1 MRRIGDRVPDF
12 DLATDRGDRV
22 SSTTLRGRRF
32 VLYFYPKDDTPGCTR
47 EACSFRDNLP
57 AFEGA
62 GVPVFGV
69 SADDTAAHARFVH
82 KHRLNF
88 PLLADPD
95 RQLIQAMG
103 VWVEKSLYGRRYFG
117 IARATFVISAEGR
130 IEKVWEKVSPDGHG
144 PEVLAY
150 LRGEAAPAK
159 PAPAPLAR
167 IALIAKVVLKPSAPV
182 QEARR
187 EEARREEARNSPA
200 QAAQEQAARPREEGP
215 GAQDGKKAP
224 AKTATKRQPRA
235 DRAGH
240 GSAASAA
247 PSRRSHSPVG
257 AHSARDRSRSLGG
270 GRATR
275 IPSAAQSAACRG
287 PVTASNPM

>member
-1 MRRIGDRVPDF
+1 MRRTGDRVPDF

-22 SSTTLRGRRF
+22 SSTSLRGRRF

-62 GVPVFGV
+62 GVPVYGV
-69 SADDTAAHARFVH
+69 SADDSAAHARFVH
-82 KHRLNF
+82 KHGLNF

-150 LRGEAAPAK
+150 LRGEAAPTK

-167 IALIAKVVLKPSAPV
+167 IALIAKVALKPPAPV
-182 QEARR
+182 KKAAAKKPAPAKPVPKRKPPAAKAAPR
-187 EEARREEARNSPA
+187 KAVAKKSPA
-200 QAAQEQAARPREEGP
+200 RKT
-215 GAQDGKKAP
+215 GKKATR
-224 AKTATKRQPRA
+224 ANTATKRR
-235 DRAGH
+235 
-240 GSAASAA
+240 
-247 PSRRSHSPVG
+247 
-257 AHSARDRSRSLGG
+257 
-270 GRATR
+270 
-275 IPSAAQSAACRG
+275 
-287 PVTASNPM
+287 

>member
-1 MRRIGDRVPDF
+1 MRRTGDRVPDF

-22 SSTTLRGRRF
+22 SSTALRGRRF

-62 GVPVFGV
+62 GVPVYGV

-150 LRGEAAPAK
+150 LRGEALPAK
-159 PAPAPLAR
+159 PAPAPVAR
-167 IALIAKVVLKPSAPV
+167 IALMAKVAVKPA
-182 QEARR
+182 
-187 EEARREEARNSPA
+187 
-200 QAAQEQAARPREEGP
+200 
-215 GAQDGKKAP
+215 AP
-224 AKTATKRQPRA
+224 AKKAVPKKPAAKKPAPAKATPKRKPPTARPAKKKTTARKPAKAAPRAKSATKRR
-235 DRAGH
+235 
-240 GSAASAA
+240 
-247 PSRRSHSPVG
+247 
-257 AHSARDRSRSLGG
+257 
-270 GRATR
+270 
-275 IPSAAQSAACRG
+275 
-287 PVTASNPM
+287 

>member
-1 MRRIGDRVPDF
+1 MRRTGDRVPDF

-22 SSTTLRGRRF
+22 SSTSLRGRRF

-62 GVPVFGV
+62 GVPVYGV
-69 SADDTAAHARFVH
+69 SADDSAAHARFVH
-82 KHRLNF
+82 KHGLNF

-150 LRGEAAPAK
+150 LRGEAAPTK
-159 PAPAPLAR
+159 PAPAPVAR
-167 IALIAKVVLKPSAPV
+167 IALIAKVALKPAAPV
-182 QEARR
+182 KKAAAKKPAPAKPVPKRKPPAAKAAPR
-187 EEARREEARNSPA
+187 KAVAKKSPA
-200 QAAQEQAARPREEGP
+200 RKT
-215 GAQDGKKAP
+215 GKKATR
-224 AKTATKRQPRA
+224 ANTATKRR
-235 DRAGH
+235 
-240 GSAASAA
+240 
-247 PSRRSHSPVG
+247 
-257 AHSARDRSRSLGG
+257 
-270 GRATR
+270 
-275 IPSAAQSAACRG
+275 
-287 PVTASNPM
+287 

>member
-1 MRRIGDRVPDF
+1 VPDF

-22 SSTTLRGRRF
+22 SSTSLRGRRF

-117 IARATFVISAEGR
+117 IARATFVISSEGR

-150 LRGEAAPAK
+150 LRGDAPPAK
-159 PAPAPLAR
+159 PAPALPAR

-182 QEARR
+182 KKAAVKKPVAKKPAAKKPALATKTPKRKPPTAKPAAKKATAR
-187 EEARREEARNSPA
+187 SPA
-200 QAAQEQAARPREEGP
+200 RTTPR
-215 GAQDGKKAP
+215 
-224 AKTATKRQPRA
+224 AKSGTKRR
-235 DRAGH
+235 
-240 GSAASAA
+240 
-247 PSRRSHSPVG
+247 
-257 AHSARDRSRSLGG
+257 
-270 GRATR
+270 
-275 IPSAAQSAACRG
+275 
-287 PVTASNPM
+287 

>member
-1 MRRIGDRVPDF
+1 MRRTGDRVPDF
-12 DLATDRGDRV
+12 DLPTGRGDRG
-22 SSTTLRGRRF
+22 SRTSRRGRRL

-62 GVPVFGV
+62 GVPVYGV
-69 SADDTAAHARFVH
+69 SADDSAAHARFVH
-82 KHRLNF
+82 KHGLNF

-150 LRGEAAPAK
+150 LRGEAAPTK
-159 PAPAPLAR
+159 PAPAPVAR
-167 IALIAKVVLKPSAPV
+167 IALIAKVALKPAAPV
-182 QEARR
+182 
-187 EEARREEARNSPA
+187 
-200 QAAQEQAARPREEGP
+200 
-215 GAQDGKKAP
+215 KKAAAKKPVAKKP
-224 AKTATKRQPRA
+224 AAKKPAAKKPALATKTPKRKPPTAKPAPRKPATKRTA
-235 DRAGH
+235 LSK
-240 GSAASAA
+240 SAAK
-247 PSRRSHSPVG
+247 RR
-257 AHSARDRSRSLGG
+257 
-270 GRATR
+270 
-275 IPSAAQSAACRG
+275 
-287 PVTASNPM
+287 

>member
-1 MRRIGDRVPDF
+1 MRRTGDRVPDF

-22 SSTTLRGRRF
+22 STASLRGKRY

-47 EACSFRDNLP
+47 EACSFRDHLP
-57 AFEGA
+57 SFEGA

-69 SADDTAAHARFVH
+69 SADDVGAHARFVA

-117 IARATFVISAEGR
+117 IARATFVVSAEGR

-150 LRGEAAPAK
+150 LRGEAPPAK
-159 PAPAPLAR
+159 PAPAPAAKLALAAR
-167 IALIAKVVLKPSAPV
+167 IAPKPVAAAGKSAVKKP
-182 QEARR
+182 
-187 EEARREEARNSPA
+187 
-200 QAAQEQAARPREEGP
+200 AARKPAATKPAASKPAAKKVAKPAASKPPKKPARKATARKATARKAAGT
-215 GAQDGKKAP
+215 AAKRKAP
-224 AKTATKRQPRA
+224 A
-235 DRAGH
+235 
-240 GSAASAA
+240 
-247 PSRRSHSPVG
+247 RR
-257 AHSARDRSRSLGG
+257 
-270 GRATR
+270 
-275 IPSAAQSAACRG
+275 
-287 PVTASNPM
+287 

>member
-1 MRRIGDRVPDF
+1 MRRTGDRVPDF

-22 SSTTLRGRRF
+22 SSTSLRGRRF

-62 GVPVFGV
+62 GVPVYGV
-69 SADDTAAHARFVH
+69 SADDSAAHARFVH
-82 KHRLNF
+82 KHGLNF

-150 LRGEAAPAK
+150 LRGEAAPTK

-167 IALIAKVVLKPSAPV
+167 IALIAKVALKPAAPMKK
-182 QEARR
+182 
-187 EEARREEARNSPA
+187 PA
-200 QAAQEQAARPREEGP
+200 AKKPAAKKPATKKPALARPAPKTKRP
-215 GAQDGKKAP
+215 ATKAAPRKAVAKKAP
-224 AKTATKRQPRA
+224 ARKTGKKAIRTKTATKRR
-235 DRAGH
+235 
-240 GSAASAA
+240 
-247 PSRRSHSPVG
+247 
-257 AHSARDRSRSLGG
+257 
-270 GRATR
+270 
-275 IPSAAQSAACRG
+275 
-287 PVTASNPM
+287 

>member
-1 MRRIGDRVPDF
+1 MRRTGDRVPDF

-22 SSTTLRGRRF
+22 SSTSLRGRRF

-62 GVPVFGV
+62 GVPVYGV
-69 SADDTAAHARFVH
+69 SADDSAAHARFVH
-82 KHRLNF
+82 KHGLNF

-150 LRGEAAPAK
+150 LRGEAAPTK

-167 IALIAKVVLKPSAPV
+167 IALIAKVALKPAAPV
-182 QEARR
+182 KKAAAKKPAPAKPVPKRKPPAAKAAPR
-187 EEARREEARNSPA
+187 KAVAKKSPA
-200 QAAQEQAARPREEGP
+200 RKT
-215 GAQDGKKAP
+215 GKKATR
-224 AKTATKRQPRA
+224 ANTATKRR
-235 DRAGH
+235 
-240 GSAASAA
+240 
-247 PSRRSHSPVG
+247 
-257 AHSARDRSRSLGG
+257 
-270 GRATR
+270 
-275 IPSAAQSAACRG
+275 
-287 PVTASNPM
+287 

>member
-1 MRRIGDRVPDF
+1 MRRTGDRVPDF

-22 SSTTLRGRRF
+22 SSTSLRGRRF

-62 GVPVFGV
+62 GVPVYGV
-69 SADDTAAHARFVH
+69 SADDSAAHARFVH

-88 PLLADPD
+88 PLLADPE

-117 IARATFVISAEGR
+117 IARATFVVSAEGR

-159 PAPAPLAR
+159 PAPAPVAR
-167 IALIAKVVLKPSAPV
+167 IALMAKVAVKPA
-182 QEARR
+182 A
-187 EEARREEARNSPA
+187 PA
-200 QAAQEQAARPREEGP
+200 QKPVAKKPAARKPKPAKPAPKRKPPATKVAPRKAVAKKAP
-215 GAQDGKKAP
+215 ARKTGKKAIS
-224 AKTATKRQPRA
+224 AKTATKRR
-235 DRAGH
+235 
-240 GSAASAA
+240 
-247 PSRRSHSPVG
+247 
-257 AHSARDRSRSLGG
+257 
-270 GRATR
+270 
-275 IPSAAQSAACRG
+275 
-287 PVTASNPM
+287 